1 MLGFLSPTIKRLL
14 IDVSLFMEVEEQNRK
29 KQKPAMWSD
38 KQMSRIL
45 SNPSRLAKLGM
56 QFCPNV
62 LD

>member
-14 IDVSLFMEVEEQNRK
+14 INISLFMEVGEQNRK

-45 SNPSRLAKLGM
+45 STPGRFAKLGT
-56 QFCPNV
+56 
-62 LD
+62 